1 MAQTLHEILL
11 KWMRPTQSG
20 LDEAIARIVSGDET
34 LIHLNLRNTGI
45 TDQDLKKLRRAIRSS
60 NNQTLVSLDLSCNL
74 LTDEGLKE
82 LEDWRNLT
90 DLNISANNFGKA
102 GISSLCK
109 NTGIQR
115 LTARQNKLDHEA
127 ASLLSQQT
135 QYEALDLGSNNL
147 RDLGAKA
154 LARCPNLLILDI
166 SDNQIT
172 DDGIAE
178 FSVDSKLTHLIAR
191 INKITDDGLNHCLRQ
206 TTNLTYLDMGNN
218 LLVCPTSIGE
228 HPSLVYFKGYANQ
241 INDAGAAA
249 IASNSRLKVVLLN
262 VNRITPIG
270 AQLLH
275 AAGYRFLDLSGNR
288 AIQDRDLQAKVFL
301 SDTQYQECHAAFPPV
316 IVLRETPS
324 SPAHKASGYT
334 PLSST

>member
-11 KWMRPTQSG
+11 HWMRPTRSG
-20 LDEAIARIVSGDET
+20 LDEAIARIVSGDDT
-34 LIHLNLRNTGI
+34 LTHLNLRNTGM

-82 LEDWRNLT
+82 LADWPNLT

-127 ASLLSQQT
+127 AALLSQQT

-147 RDLGAKA
+147 EDLGVKA
-154 LARCPNLLILDI
+154 LAQCPNLLILDI
-166 SDNQIT
+166 SDNHIT

-178 FSVDSKLTHLIAR
+178 FATHSKLTHLVAR
-191 INKITDDGLNHCLRQ
+191 INKITDDGLNRCLSHN
-206 TTNLTYLDMGNN
+206 TKLTYLDMGNN

-228 HPSLVYFKGYANQ
+228 HPSLLYFKGYANQ

-249 IASNSRLKVVLLN
+249 IAKNPGLKVALLN
-262 VNRITPIG
+262 VNRITSAG

-288 AIQDRDLQAKVFL
+288 AIQDRDLQSKVFL
-301 SDTQYQECHAAFPPV
+301 SDTQYQQCHEEFPPV

-324 SPAHKASGYT
+324 SPAPQASGYT
-334 PLSST
+334 LR